1 MKRSEFQKSEEFMS
15 QLSEILRTPV
25 MQTAILIVKNE
36 SVGLPD
42 PVPGVDYAAHVAAC
56 GAYTAGAFRAFDK
69 LESLCRPTVNPLTNL
84 PVQAQYDA
92 AAKAKMREAGI
103 YTDREIEEIKT

>member
-1 MKRSEFQKSEEFMS
+1 MADLNE
-15 QLSEILRTPV
+15 LLHTPI
-25 MQTAILIVKNE
+25 MRMAIEIVKSE

-42 PVPGVDYAAHVAAC
+42 PIPGVNYESQVAAC

-69 LESLCRPTVNPLTNL
+69 LESLCRPIVNPLTNM
-84 PVQAQYDA
+84 PAQAQYDA

-103 YTDREIEEIKT
+103 YSDKEIEEIRT